1 MTRLLTENPG
11 WKIGAILIAAAL
23 WFAFVGETELA
34 TSAPVSVQFKNVP
47 PDLEITSEKLDRLFL
62 RLRGPATRLTPG
74 SLAQI
79 FVVFDLAQIVSAG
92 EHTFNLGPENLQ
104 LPAGVNVVR
113 IVPSQVRLTFEKR
126 LAREVPIEVRYA
138 GPPPKGYRVAGQ
150 HIWPQKA
157 RIIGPQSHI
166 ETLQS
171 AQTDAIDLSSTVS
184 NSEFRIPAFVDDP
197 QIRFD
202 GNPPLVSVRV
212 LMEKIP
218 Q

>member
-1 MTRLLTENPG
+1 MTRLLTENLG
-11 WKIGAILIAAAL
+11 WKIAAILVAAAF

-47 PDLEITSEKLDRLFL
+47 SDLELTSQKLERVFL

-74 SLAQI
+74 GLAQI
-79 FVVFDLAQIVSAG
+79 LVVLDLSQVDSAG
-92 EHTFNLGPENLQ
+92 EHTFNLGPDNLL
-104 LPAGVNVVR
+104 LPAGVRVAR

-126 LAREVPIEVRYA
+126 VAREIPIEVRYA
-138 GPPPKGYRVAGQ
+138 GPPPHGYRIAGQ
-150 HIWPQKA
+150 HVWPQKA
-157 RIIGPQSHI
+157 RIIGPESRV

-184 NSEFRIPAFVDDP
+184 NSEFRVPAFVDDE